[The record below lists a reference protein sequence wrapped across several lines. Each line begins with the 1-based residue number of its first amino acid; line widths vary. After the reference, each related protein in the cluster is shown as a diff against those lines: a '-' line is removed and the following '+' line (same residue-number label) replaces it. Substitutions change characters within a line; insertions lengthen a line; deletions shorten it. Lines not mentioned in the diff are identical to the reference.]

1 MSAPLPHCLS
11 HSISSV
17 TPTRRLRVKPPP
29 NVPEPVL
36 FEATLLF
43 WLIILAN
50 MLCRQTLLRILLKVD
65 TPLARV
71 LLLFFPSTK
80 PAHELFEHADS
91 ASKRPQIR
99 RCNTTG
105 AGALPQAI
113 SADVLPTN
121 PGSPRK
127 SSLAPEQA
135 DEEYVF
141 RSVVFVAA
149 RDAARIALPPIAA
162 ALLLTIN
169 VSLAASISARR
180 YAPAHLAFAIEPV
193 LRVSICLRL
202 LVPVDPA
209 INFLVEDVLAKYK
222 VFKAVRHNFWY
233 LAVALRLV
241 LWVLSLSAIGAV
253 FGWMPR
259 TSALQLWG
267 IVGVGAALSMQQA
280 AQDLFRSFQL
290 MLYRPFS
297 KGDVIDVGNGHFG
310 MVKEVNLAHTKLE
323 LFDRNQIAVIPSTV
337 LASVRR
343 PPRAARAH
351 TVAADPGRRRIRVA
365 SRTTRRWRSAAA
377 ASS

>member
-1 MSAPLPHCLS
+1 MVWWRWGVRGREGGGCSN
-11 HSISSV
+11 
-17 TPTRRLRVKPPP
+17 RR
-29 NVPEPVL
+29 N
-36 FEATLLF
+36 
-43 WLIILAN
+43 
-50 MLCRQTLLRILLKVD
+50 
-65 TPLARV
+65 
-71 LLLFFPSTK
+71 
-80 PAHELFEHADS
+80 
-91 ASKRPQIR
+91 
-99 RCNTTG
+99 
-105 AGALPQAI
+105 
-113 SADVLPTN
+113 
-121 PGSPRK
+121 
-127 SSLAPEQA
+127 
-135 DEEYVF
+135 
-141 RSVVFVAA
+141 RS
-149 RDAARIALPPIAA
+149 D
-162 ALLLTIN
+162 
-169 VSLAASISARR
+169 ASISARR

-202 LVPVDPA
+202 LVPFDPA

-222 VFKAVRHNFWY
+222 VFKAVRPNFWY

-241 LWVLSLSAIGAV
+241 LWVLSLSGIGAV

-267 IVGVGAALSMQQA
+267 IIGVGAALSMQQA

-343 PPRAARAH
+343 PPRAARARP
-351 TVAADPGRRRIRVA
+351 VAADPGRWCIRVA

-377 ASS
+377 ASKR